1 MEGSSSSNSSSDSA
15 RPIPPNGSW
24 PKRNLLRNRLSSSAD
39 SFRPGNYVVRVT
51 VFNSAGSSH
60 RDYSIRTLRQFFRFS
75 SGHFVVGS
83 ALFGPPRGRP
93 HDRLFAGN
101 SADGR
106 HPPPPLSLQQ
116 ILLIRRLHPPS
127 RSFGRLQY
135 HPDVRG
141 RGRRWKY
148 AGQETA
154 VPFRQRLRRRRRF
167 ALRRVFPSLT
177 SAQSSGYSGGGKFSN
192 SSRRMKTFLVNGC
205 MNHITMMQVWNN
217 YTA

>member
-1 MEGSSSSNSSSDSA
+1 MDRGRSGISSATDFPPRRTRSGQGLCRPRDGRQFRRIFPSRLFHPHSSA
-15 RPIPPNGSW
+15 RF
-24 PKRNLLRNRLSSSAD
+24 RL
-39 SFRPGNYVVRVT
+39 
-51 VFNSAGSSH
+51 
-60 RDYSIRTLRQFFRFS
+60 FS
-75 SGHFVVGS
+75 SCGHFVVGS